1 VASRPA
7 IPFRQ
12 AIAAAAVLA
21 LPVAGCGRA
30 SLVLPVRLEPATLSA
45 SVRPGPI
52 TGYESAVRVIA
63 AMIVTELEL
72 PLPQQFTVFV
82 YPSRA
87 EYERGLVRVPGI
99 SPVRAA
105 EIADYSVGL
114 GHHRQVF
121 INDEALRGAPRSD
134 WLGVV
139 AHELTHTAQY
149 ELSGGRRGRS
159 EQWLREGMADW
170 VRFLVLERL
179 GEETLRHQRE
189 RALSA
194 VARALPAL
202 RDDPPDLLVLG
213 SPPGWSARTVS
224 SGDRLTYGLAFLLTD
239 DLIRH
244 RGFESLRA
252 YFRAFADS
260 DDRFGHFRRAF
271 GRSLA
276 EFQSEALDRI
286 RTELERAQ
294 GQKGDESVSLADA
307 GSEARVFDWDAQ
319 AAGTWIEKGPTPAP
333 FMSRRGDQ

>member
-1 VASRPA
+1 M
-7 IPFRQ
+7 
-12 AIAAAAVLA
+12 
-21 LPVAGCGRA
+21 
-30 SLVLPVRLEPATLSA
+30 SLVLPVRLEHETISA
-45 SVRPGPI
+45 PLRPGPI
-52 TGYESAVRVIA
+52 TGCESAGRVIA
-63 AMIVTELEL
+63 AIIVTELAL
-72 PLPQQFTVFV
+72 PLPQQFTAFV

-87 EYERGLVRVPGI
+87 AYEQGLVRMAGI
-99 SPVRAA
+99 QPVRAA

-114 GHHRQVF
+114 GQHRQLF
-121 INDEALRGAPRSD
+121 INDEALRGAPRTD

-139 AHELTHTAQY
+139 AHELAHAAQY
-149 ELSGGRRGRS
+149 ELSGGRRGKS

-179 GEETLRHQRE
+179 EEKTFRHQRE

-202 RDDPPDLLVLG
+202 QDDPPDLLVLG
-213 SPPGWSARTVS
+213 SPPGWSARTAR

-244 RGFESLRA
+244 RGLESLRA
-252 YFRAFADS
+252 YFRAFAHS

-294 GQKGDESVSLADA
+294 GQKGGESVSLADA
-307 GSEARVFDWDAQ
+307 RPEARVFDWEAQ
-319 AAGTWIEKGPTPAP
+319 AAGIWIEKGPTSAP
-333 FMSRRGDQ
+333 FTSR